1 MAGTITALKIQK
13 RSKERVNLFLDDEYA
28 FSVSLSV
35 AATLKKEQYLSDA
48 DIEQLKDQYE
58 QYKAY
63 QHAVRFLSFRS
74 RSQMEVENHLRS
86 KDYAPDVIS
95 QTIERLTH
103 EQVLDDEAFVR
114 FWLEDRERFRPR
126 GERGLRYELRQ
137 KGIADEVIDTV
148 LADLDEDQLA
158 WAAVEP
164 KLRQW
169 QQLDEANLKK
179 KIFGFLSRR
188 GFAYDVAQTV
198 CRRAWESLHE
208 SN

>member
-74 RSQMEVENHLRS
+74 RSQMEVESHLRD

-103 EQVLDDEAFVR
+103 EQYLDDEAFVR

-137 KGIADEVIDTV
+137 KGIADEVIDAV

-169 QQLDEANLKK
+169 RQLDEANLKK
-179 KIFGFLSRR
+179 KIFGFLNRR
-188 GFAYDVAQTV
+188 GFDYDVAQTV

>member
-13 RSKERVNLFLDDEYA
+13 RSKERVNLFLDDDYA

-35 AATLKKEQYLSDA
+35 AATLKKGQYLSDA

-63 QHAVRFLSFRS
+63 QHALRFLSFRS
-74 RSQMEVENHLRS
+74 RSRMEVESHLRG
-86 KDYAPDVIS
+86 KDYAPDVVN
-95 QTIERLTH
+95 QTIERLTR
-103 EQVLDDEAFVR
+103 EQYLDDEAFVR

-126 GERGLRYELRQ
+126 GKRGLRYELRQ

-148 LADLDEDQLA
+148 LAELDEDQLA

-169 QQLDEANLKK
+169 HPLDEADLKK

-188 GFAYDVAQTV
+188 GFGYEVTQTV